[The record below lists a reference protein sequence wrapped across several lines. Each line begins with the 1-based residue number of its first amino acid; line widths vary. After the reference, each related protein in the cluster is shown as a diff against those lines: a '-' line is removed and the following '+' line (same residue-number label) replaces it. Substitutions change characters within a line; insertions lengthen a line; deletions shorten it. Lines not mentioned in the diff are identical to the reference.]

1 VSRSTAKVTFSS
13 VRECCPKNSESF
25 LSYLCVTADNEED
38 NEWRKC
44 PNNLQ
49 KDTQI
54 YQMNC
59 CTYKVGFMKLDD
71 LPLSGDERSCCAGRV
86 RTEGQHYRLLERSSD
101 SPSPRPP
108 PPNTNTHTH
117 THVFMFYGDF
127 PQTYSFFLYCTN
139 CILPPY
145 TNPTTKHTQNTKLSE
160 FLHFQKKLMIYK
172 LFSSWGPKMAPQG
185 LAIFVQCRVSQATHT
200 HTQCLFR
207 YVEDIA

>member
-54 YQMNC
+54 YQMYCC

-117 THVFMFYGDF
+117 VFMFYGDF
-127 PQTYSFFLYCTN
+127 PQTYSFFYTVQTAFYPPTLT
-139 CILPPY
+139 LPL
-145 TNPTTKHTQNTKLSE
+145 NIHKTQN
-160 FLHFQKKLMIYK
+160 FLNFYIFKKKLMIYK